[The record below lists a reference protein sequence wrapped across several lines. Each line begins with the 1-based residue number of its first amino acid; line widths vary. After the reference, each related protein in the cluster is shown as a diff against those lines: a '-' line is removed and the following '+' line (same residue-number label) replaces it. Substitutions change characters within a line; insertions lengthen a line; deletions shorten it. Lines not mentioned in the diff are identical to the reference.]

1 MTNEEKER
9 LKDFVSDGASFI
21 EGWRSNHS
29 TKTKEKIEEET
40 DRDKKTILSLLDNV
54 PSEEEAKGATDWI
67 QHIRTRCAS
76 SNDDVDN
83 CGDCMATSD
92 CDEQD
97 NIICEALGIEGK
109 E

>member
-1 MTNEEKER
+1 MTNEKKER
-9 LKDFVSDGASFI
+9 LKAVIEQVFI
-21 EGWRSNHS
+21 GDVGHRYPDERWA
-29 TKTKEKIEEET
+29 
-40 DRDKKTILSLLDNV
+40 RDTLLDLIDRQ
-54 PSEEEAKGATDWI
+54 PSEEEAKDATDWI